1 MNDNGLRARF
11 FNKDLLIAASLFT
24 LALALRLLFIGSK
37 SFWGDELYAAGLMES
52 SISDLVTSSFNSSP
66 HPPLAF
72 ILPRIFAAI
81 LGPSEAGLRV
91 LPALMSSFASVFL
104 FLFVKKHTGRV
115 PALIAAL
122 LWVLSPYSVSLGQ
135 EGWLYGT
142 LACFGFAF
150 IYVSDLAWNGN
161 KPAVFLLVPLGLA
174 GMLIQHLFFLF
185 LAAGFLLY
193 FTVPK
198 DKRVPLRTFILLAV
212 IMALVYTPFAFAS
225 IEQASLRAERSANAD
240 VAAFAKTRMM
250 NRVPTVF
257 ARLIPGGIAG
267 EYCRGMFGI
276 STTSLIFTGSLL
288 SVLVSLILAFFDRK
302 LAVSLKIWMAGVLII
317 PLLLFLKED
326 PTVRHLSILW
336 IPLGLA
342 VSSLYSRF
350 KPAAVALLLLAVVLL
365 FPYYRIT
372 SFPYHRSDW
381 RSAVNTVLFS
391 RTEDQQLV
399 ILAGQNGGV
408 AWDYYAGPG
417 TDRIASGGETPY
429 AKQATSSSVNP
440 IAVVD
445 SLLSEGDQVWVIH
458 DMWGGPS
465 GAEIAPGY
473 TIYYHEMPSAHI
485 EVLLFGN

>member
-1 MNDNGLRARF
+1 MNGSCLRTRL
-11 FNKDLLIAASLFT
+11 FNKDLLIAVSLFT

-52 SISDLVTSSFNSSP
+52 GISDLVTSSFNSSP

-72 ILPRIFAAI
+72 ILPRLFAAF
-81 LGPSEAGLRV
+81 LGTSEAGLRV
-91 LPALMSSFASVFL
+91 FPALMSAFASVSL
-104 FLFVKKHTGRV
+104 FLFVKRHTGRV
-115 PALIAAL
+115 PAIIAGL

-142 LACFGFAF
+142 LACFGFTF
-150 IYVSDLAWNGN
+150 IYVSDLAWSGN
-161 KPAVFLLVPLGLA
+161 KPAALFLVPLGLA

-193 FTVPK
+193 FTVPQ
-198 DKRVPLRTFILLAV
+198 DKRVRFRTFILLSV
-212 IMALVYTPFAFAS
+212 IMALVYSPFSFSA
-225 IEQASLRAERSANAD
+225 IEQASLRAARAANAN
-240 VAAFAKTRMM
+240 AHAFAKTRVM
-250 NRVPTVF
+250 NRIPTVF

-267 EYCRGMFGI
+267 EYSRGMFGLSI
-276 STTSLIFTGSLL
+276 TSLIFTGSLL
-288 SVLVSLILAFFDRK
+288 SVLVSLILAFCDRRV
-302 LAVSLKIWMAGVLII
+302 AVSLRIWMAGVLII

-342 VSSLYSRF
+342 VSSLFRRF
-350 KPAAVALLLLAVVLL
+350 KPAAVALLFLAVLLL

-381 RSAVNTVLFS
+381 RSAVNIVLSS
-391 RTEDQQLV
+391 RTEDQQVV

-465 GAEIAPGY
+465 GADIAPGY
-473 TIYYHEMPSAHI
+473 TIYRHEKPSAHI
-485 EVLLFGN
+485 EVLLFGD